1 MFYVL
6 RHKNIS
12 FLENDKTKSRNS
24 NKKLKFLLFT
34 IIDSIKGFNIRTKLQ
49 ITDSHRHYINYKN
62 RANYANNLNKIQ
74 KKCIIDCYLINYQFI
89 RNFLMYPS

>member
-1 MFYVL
+1 MFTTCFMFYGTKIYL
-6 RHKNIS
+6 
-12 FLENDKTKSRNS
+12 FWEMTKTKSRNY

-62 RANYANNLNKIQ
+62 RANYAKFRKEIS
-74 KKCIIDCYLINYQFI
+74 KKFI
-89 RNFLMYPS
+89 

>member
-1 MFYVL
+1 MFVTCFMFYGT
-6 RHKNIS
+6 KIYF
-12 FLENDKTKSRNS
+12 FLGNDKTKSRNY

-62 RANYANNLNKIQ
+62 RANYAKIRNKNF
-74 KKCIIDCYLINYQFI
+74 KKCVIDCYLIYY
-89 RNFLMYPS
+89 L

>member
-62 RANYANNLNKIQ
+62 RANFTYQHANFIKKFQKSLYLATNQQNK
-74 KKCIIDCYLINYQFI
+74 NYD
-89 RNFLMYPS
+89 

>member
-1 MFYVL
+1 MT
-6 RHKNIS
+6 
-12 FLENDKTKSRNS
+12 KTKSRNY

-62 RANYANNLNKIQ
+62 RANYAKIR
-74 KKCIIDCYLINYQFI
+74 KKISKICIIY
-89 RNFLMYPS
+89 

>member
-1 MFYVL
+1 MFNNLFYVL

-12 FLENDKTKSRNS
+12 FLGNDKTKSRNY

-62 RANYANNLNKIQ
+62 RANYAKFRKKIS
-74 KKCIIDCYLINYQFI
+74 KKFI
-89 RNFLMYPS
+89 